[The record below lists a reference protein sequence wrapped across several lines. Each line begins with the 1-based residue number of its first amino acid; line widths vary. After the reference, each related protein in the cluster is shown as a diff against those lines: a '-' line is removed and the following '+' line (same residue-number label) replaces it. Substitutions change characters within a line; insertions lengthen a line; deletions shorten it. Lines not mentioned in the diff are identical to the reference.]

1 MKIMLNDK
9 YSYLRFAARYA
20 GDTEAWFRYLGKHI
34 KDNIDKPISK
44 LEQILDDIG
53 LSVFQKKTLVSAM
66 SKGSFLNKW
75 LYTRYAHLPLADME
89 EFKNR
94 RKLIIEMM
102 VNPRNIQVYSEK
114 AFEVLNEKLNKADEM
129 LEITCVGGYVLAL
142 NGIRNT
148 HDIDAIYTENSKVS
162 ALIHDVGEELNINL
176 QEKDWLNCHVTKTI
190 EDTALP
196 DGNDKILKYNLSNL
210 KVYVAS
216 PLYVLGMKLNST
228 VSGTRITDGDDVV
241 DLIKHNPNW
250 DIQEIYA
257 QLIKY
262 KFKIS
267 PIDLFNAFFLALDY
281 DWYCEI
287 TQKFGANALQDFIQY
302 GKFKSIF
309 SASRK

>member
-1 MKIMLNDK
+1 MKIMLNEK
-9 YSYLRFAARYA
+9 YSYIRNAARYA
-20 GDTEAWFRYLGKHI
+20 GDTKAWFRYLGKHI
-34 KDNIDKPISK
+34 KDDISMPVSK
-44 LEQILDDIG
+44 LEQMLDDIG

-94 RKLIIEMM
+94 RKLIVEMM

-114 AFEVLNEKLNKADEM
+114 AFEILNEKLNKADEM
-129 LEITCVGGYVLAL
+129 LEITCVGGY
-142 NGIRNT
+142 
-148 HDIDAIYTENSKVS
+148 DIEAIYTADSKVS
-162 ALIHDVGEELNINL
+162 ALIHDVGEELNINP
-176 QEKDWLNCHVTKTI
+176 QEKDWLNCHVMNAI

-210 KVYVAS
+210 KVYATS
-216 PLYVLGMKLNST
+216 PLYVLGMKLNPT

-281 DWYCEI
+281 DWYNEI

-302 GKFKSIF
+302 GKFKFIF
-309 SASRK
+309 ST

>member
-1 MKIMLNDK
+1 MLNEK
-9 YSYLRFAARYA
+9 YSYIRNAARYA
-20 GDTEAWFRYLGKHI
+20 GDTKSWFRYLGKHI
-34 KDNIDKPISK
+34 NDDIGMPVPK
-44 LEQILDDIG
+44 LEQILDDIR

-66 SKGSFLNKW
+66 SKGSFLNRW

-94 RKLIIEMM
+94 RKLIVEMM

-129 LEITCVGGYVLAL
+129 LEITCVVGY
-142 NGIRNT
+142 
-148 HDIDAIYTENSKVS
+148 DIEAIYTADSKVS
-162 ALIHDVGEELNINL
+162 SLIHDVGEELNINL

-210 KVYVAS
+210 KVYATS
-216 PLYVLGMKLNST
+216 PLYVLGMKLNPT

-250 DIQEIYA
+250 DIQEVYA

-281 DWYCEI
+281 DWYNEI

-302 GKFKSIF
+302 GKFKFIF
-309 SASRK
+309 ST